1 MSTAPTTAT
10 ASAAEFNPQARRR
23 RKQRLIWIVV
33 GIAVLIGGFYF
44 FRQQEAATP
53 KEQPLIE
60 TAEIGNIENSIAASG
75 NLKPRKVVDVGA
87 QVSGQLRKLHVQIGD
102 VVKEG
107 QLLAEIDAR
116 VQEAKVAAS
125 RASIA
130 ALEAQIESREA
141 ALELARANAKRQ
153 EQLRADNATSQLDF
167 DNARNSLKSAES
179 SLTQLQKQIEQSKAT
194 LSSDETQLEYTK
206 IYAPMA
212 GTVVSID
219 MIEGRTLN
227 SVQAA
232 PTILKIADL
241 STMTVETEISEA
253 DIGNVRPG
261 MPVYFTTLGGGSRRW
276 NSTVRQIL
284 PTPKVQN
291 NVVLYTG
298 LFDIENADRSLMPE
312 MTAQVFFVQSSA
324 LNVLTVPLGA
334 VTFAEPQGGGA
345 PAANAAGFPG
355 PGGMS
360 PSGPGAGGPPGRNG
374 PITDEMREQFRQ
386 RMAAGGGPGGPNGGP
401 PGGFPGGFPGA
412 GGPSGPGGRFGGGGP
427 QGAPNAA
434 PAQREATVKV
444 VRDDGTSEERKV
456 VIGVTSRVKAEVVS
470 GLAAG
475 EKVIAG
481 ILQPKTDEAQRS
493 SNQNNFRGPPGGFPP
508 FMR

>member
-1 MSTAPTTAT
+1 MSTAS
-10 ASAAEFNPQARRR
+10 ASDRAAPAAEFNPLARRR
-23 RKQRLIWIVV
+23 RKRRWLLL
-33 GIAVLIGGFYF
+33 AIGMALLAGGGYYF
-44 FRQQEAATP
+44 QRQQTAEPT
-53 KEQPLIE
+53 EQPLIE
-60 TAEIGNIENSIAASG
+60 IAEIGNIENSIASSG
-75 NLKPRKVVDVGA
+75 SLKPRKIVDVGA

-102 VVKEG
+102 IVTEG

-130 ALEAQIESREA
+130 ALEAQIESRQA
-141 ALELARANAKRQ
+141 ALELARSNAKRQ
-153 EQLRADNATSQLDF
+153 EQLSAENATSQLDF
-167 DNARNSLKSAES
+167 DNSRNSLKAAES
-179 SLTQLQKQIEQSKAT
+179 SLTQLLKQIEQSRAT

-253 DIGNVRPG
+253 DIGNVRAG

-276 NSTVRQIL
+276 YSTVRQIL

-298 LFDIENADRSLMPE
+298 LFDIENADSALMPE

-324 LNVLTVPLGA
+324 RDVLTVPLGA
-334 VTFAEPQGGGA
+334 VTFADVAASAP
-345 PAANAAGFPG
+345 PAAGAAGFAG

-360 PSGPGAGGPPGRNG
+360 PSGPGAGGGPPGRNG
-374 PITDEMREQFRQ
+374 PMTEEMRERLRQ
-386 RMAAGGGPGGPNGGP
+386 RMAAGGGPGG
-401 PGGFPGGFPGA
+401 GFA
-412 GGPSGPGGRFGGGGP
+412 GGSP
-427 QGAPNAA
+427 QGAPGAP
-434 PAQREATVKV
+434 PAQRDGIVRV
-444 VRDDGTSEERKV
+444 VRDDGTIEQRKV

-470 GLAAG
+470 GLTVG
-475 EKVIAG
+475 EQVVAG
-481 ILQPKTDEAQRS
+481 IVQAKPEATQGS
-493 SNQNNFRGPPGGFPP
+493 SNQSNFRGPPGGFPP